1 MNSIELSKKIIK
13 YAKKLNSTNLS
24 LLRSGN
30 ISVRAKDKGIEG
42 FYITPSGTKYSSL
55 KPKDMVFVSLKGRFD
70 KKKGKPSSEWRF
82 HQDIYVDKKEAKA
95 IVHAHSTC
103 ATAISTHQK
112 SIPAFHY
119 MVAVAGG
126 EDIKCSKYATF
137 GTRNLSKNI
146 LVALR
151 NRSACLIANHGQIV
165 FGESLDKAFELAQE
179 IENICHQYIN
189 ALRIG
194 IPKILSKKEMK
205 IVLGKFKN
213 YKKG

>member
-1 MNSIELSKKIIK
+1 MSKLKSEVIK
-13 YAKKLNSTNLS
+13 YSKKLNITNLS
-24 LLRSGN
+24 ALRSGN
-30 ISVRAKDKGIEG
+30 ISVRAKEKGVDG
-42 FYITPSGTKYSSL
+42 FYITPSGRKYSSL
-55 KPKDMVFVSLKGRFD
+55 KTKDIVFVSLKGIFD
-70 KKKGKPSSEWRF
+70 RKKGKPSSEWRF
-82 HQDIYVDKKEAKA
+82 HQDIYVNKKEAKA

-112 SIPAFHY
+112 DIPAFHY

-126 EDIKCSKYATF
+126 EDIKCTKYATF
-137 GTRNLSKNI
+137 GTKNLSKNI
-146 LVALR
+146 IKALK
-151 NRSACLIANHGQIV
+151 NRTACLIANHGQV
-165 FGESLDKAFELAQE
+165 AFGDNLGKAFELAQE

-194 IPKILSKKEMK
+194 ISKILSKKEMK